1 MKVTALEEY
10 GLRCMVLLARS
21 GEEHPM
27 TLPEFSSK
35 EGVSVPYAGKL
46 LMILKKSGLVKAV
59 RGRNGG
65 YALAISPVEITL
77 KQIFDALGHPVF
89 SANHCERFSGEGEA
103 CVHTEDCSVR
113 GVWRTFE
120 EFIESFLKRVTLAD
134 LASGDAE
141 LLQNIGIEIQRTDQ
155 LKPDLRGSGLP

>member
-21 GEEHPM
+21 GEDHPL
-27 TLPEFSSK
+27 TLPEFSSR
-35 EGVSVPYAGKL
+35 EGVSIPYAGKL
-46 LMILKKSGLVKAV
+46 LMILKKSGLVMAV

-65 YALAISPVEITL
+65 YALASPPEEITL

-89 SANHCERFSGEGEA
+89 SVNHCERFSGEGEV

-113 GVWRTFE
+113 GVWQTFE
-120 EFIESFLKRVTLAD
+120 GFIESYLRRVTLAD
-134 LASGDAE
+134 LASGDSEA
-141 LLQNIGIEIQRTDQ
+141 
-155 LKPDLRGSGLP
+155 